1 MDGFSRQPSEVPVS
15 SEFISDEEL
24 ASLALAADPNAPL
37 EPDARPWNASA
48 VYQSTGLPEWYM
60 PIAIAIAIG
69 RGRGTRIVVVS
80 IIVGFLVINAFGLC
94 ITSGFL
100 SFA

>member
-1 MDGFSRQPSEVPVS
+1 MDRFSSQPSEVRVS
-15 SEFISDEEL
+15 SEMISDEEL
-24 ASLALAADPNAPL
+24 ASLALAADPHAPL
-37 EPDARPWNASA
+37 ELDARPWNASA
-48 VYQSTGLPEWYM
+48 VYQSSGLPEWYM
-60 PIAIAIAIG
+60 PIAIAIG

>member
-1 MDGFSRQPSEVPVS
+1 MDRFSSQPSEVRVS
-15 SEFISDEEL
+15 SEMISDEEL
-24 ASLALAADPNAPL
+24 ASLALAADPHAPL

-48 VYQSTGLPEWYM
+48 VYQSSGLPEWYM
-60 PIAIAIAIG
+60 PIAIAIG

>member
-1 MDGFSRQPSEVPVS
+1 MDGFSSQPSEVPVS

-24 ASLALAADPNAPL
+24 ASLALAADPHAPL

-60 PIAIAIAIG
+60 PSPIAIG

>member
-1 MDGFSRQPSEVPVS
+1 M
-15 SEFISDEEL
+15 ISDEEL
-24 ASLALAADPNAPL
+24 ASLALAADPHAPL

-48 VYQSTGLPEWYM
+48 VYQSSGLPEWYM
-60 PIAIAIAIG
+60 PIAIAIG

>member
-1 MDGFSRQPSEVPVS
+1 MDGFSSQPSEVPVS

-60 PIAIAIAIG
+60 PSAIAIG